1 MRRSFGYATRSEV
14 GPTSDITRLGALQC
28 SNPHNPPQVRLTLI
42 EGFVPIGQRIAQRCA
57 SRALTIET
65 PLVSPDDF
73 GKSNNVQW
81 QQHHV
86 REKDG
91 RQPRDRAIGDEG
103 EIAHDRNGA

>member
-1 MRRSFGYATRSEV
+1 
-14 GPTSDITRLGALQC
+14 LGTDQTGGLC
-28 SNPHNPPQVRLTLI
+28 QVAP
-42 EGFVPIGQRIAQRCA
+42 G
-57 SRALTIET
+57 S
-65 PLVSPDDF
+65 VSPDDF

-103 EIAHDRNGA
+103 EIAQDRSGA